1 MWMSLDNFTDNYVML
16 TMCTV
21 YVAMCMFELQEPGLT
36 PSVVATAEELAD
48 IFSGDS
54 HVQLKTSAD
63 AVKISQPTN
72 LFDGIC
78 SVMAVFWVFDIA
90 FPCKM
95 KKTMGFLADH
105 VCKLEKHKPTAAMQ
119 RRLNILYSL

>member
-1 MWMSLDNFTDNYVML
+1 MDELRQLYFTDNYVML
-16 TMCTV
+16 TVCTV
-21 YVAMCMFELQEPGLT
+21 YVAMCMFELQEPRLT

-63 AVKISQPTN
+63 VVKISQPTN

-90 FPCKM
+90 FQCSHVTVCM
-95 KKTMGFLADH
+95 ADMLIMFVDKQNVA
-105 VCKLEKHKPTAAMQ
+105 VC
-119 RRLNILYSL
+119 